1 VAAPDFIVPP
11 PGLIPNAPENTE
23 PERTVQVVPG
33 RALPSFVPTAPHLA
47 PPAAMPPVLPM
58 PGPAPTPS
66 AANAAPAPGP
76 WRLTGERGFE
86 LVVEG
91 RLVLG
96 RDPVAAPP
104 HADAKGVP
112 IVDPARS
119 VSKTH
124 ALVEAAPD
132 GVSVTDLHSTNG
144 VRIRTAEVELHDLAP
159 GMPAVV
165 PPGASFLLGDLELHV
180 DRLHRD
186 TV

>member
-1 VAAPDFIVPP
+1 MAAPDFIVPP

-33 RALPSFVPTAPHLA
+33 RALPSFVPTAPHSM
-47 PPAAMPPVLPM
+47 PSPMPPVLPM

-66 AANAAPAPGP
+66 ASNAAPGP

-86 LVVEG
+86 VVVEG

-104 HADAKGVP
+104 HSDAKGVP

-124 ALVEAAPD
+124 ALVEATAD

-144 VRIRTAEVELHDLAP
+144 VRIRTADVEPHEIAP

-180 DRLHRD
+180 DRLSRD